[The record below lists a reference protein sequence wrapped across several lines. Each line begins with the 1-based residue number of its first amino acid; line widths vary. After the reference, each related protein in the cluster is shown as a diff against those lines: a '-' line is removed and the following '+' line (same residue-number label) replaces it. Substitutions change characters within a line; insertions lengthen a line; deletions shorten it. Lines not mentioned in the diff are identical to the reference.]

1 MCEDDATVIIEA
13 QEEFTTVVI
22 DNNCEEVTIICSGLG
37 AAGLSAYDIAV
48 ANGFV
53 GTQQQWL
60 NSLKGVA
67 NLVTSGF
74 GENIAY
80 NTTTSTLT
88 IDKYNWMDLA
98 RGFKNKPTLF
108 ATTGSGKVY
117 QYVYEIQT
125 LYRFVAT
132 DLSLDAFYSDSGLVN
147 KLCEKKINF

>member
-1 MCEDDATVIIEA
+1 MCEDDATVIIET
-13 QEEFTTVVI
+13 QEDFTTVII
-22 DNNCEEVTIICSGLG
+22 DNDCEEVTIICSGLG
-37 AAGLSAYDIAV
+37 QAGLSAYEIAI

-60 NSLKGVA
+60 NSLKGIA

-74 GENIAY
+74 GEDKEY
-80 NTTTSTLT
+80 NSATGTLT

-98 RGFKNKPTLF
+98 RGFKTKPTLF
-108 ATTGSGKVY
+108 ATTATGKVY
-117 QYVYEIQT
+117 RYVYETQT

-132 DLSLDAFYSDSGLVN
+132 DLTLDAFYSDSALLN